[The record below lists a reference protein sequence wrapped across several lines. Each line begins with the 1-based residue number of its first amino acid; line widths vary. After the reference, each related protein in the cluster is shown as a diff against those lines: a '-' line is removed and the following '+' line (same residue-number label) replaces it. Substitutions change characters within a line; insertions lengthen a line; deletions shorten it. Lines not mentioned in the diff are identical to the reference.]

1 MFIRDYS
8 INVMTDCDDSFFYAC
23 PARDYESLIIW
34 CMGA

>member
-8 INVMTDCDDSFFYAC
+8 INVMIDCDARFFCAC
-23 PARDYESLIIW
+23 SARDFESLAIW